1 VILDPGP
8 ELKGS
13 TGSPSI
19 GVPPAGWRASLLV
32 TLLMQVA
39 LSFLVQAMV
48 VLGPNLTDVAG
59 VRPELVGHVAS
70 FVSFGTLWFLMG
82 GLGLLNALGPVQLL
96 QYGVLLG
103 SGGLMLSLT
112 GSWIPVLLAGLA
124 VGFGYGPAP
133 PAGNEILARTAPQ
146 QHRSLIFSIKQ
157 SGAPLGYALAGL
169 LLPPIGTVFGWR
181 TALVVAALLATA
193 CAFAVEPFR
202 AGIDQRRAALR
213 FTRFRGLLSPGM
225 VLTPFRALGRSL
237 MLVRLAYAGA
247 AMSVVQGS
255 AFALFVTFLNV
266 ELGFPLTSAGA
277 AFAVMQVAG
286 AAARI
291 GCGWIADRMASPT
304 LLVAALAIGSA
315 AVMVVAAG
323 MTAGWPWPAIL
334 AASAAIGTL
343 SASWNGILMAEIA
356 QHSRPDRI
364 GESTSAATFFIFI
377 GYVVGPALATS
388 VIRLSGSY
396 ATAFLIVA
404 CFPISAAVVL
414 LAGSTRSAAS

>member
-1 VILDPGP
+1 MISNQGP
-8 ELKGS
+8 ELNGS
-13 TGSPSI
+13 TRDPSA
-19 GVPPAGWRASLLV
+19 GVPAGGWRASLLV

-59 VRPELVGHVAS
+59 VPPELVGHLAS
-70 FVSFGTLWFLMG
+70 FVAFGTLWFLMG

-96 QYGVLLG
+96 QCGVLLG

-133 PAGNEILARTAPQ
+133 PAGNEILARTAPE

-157 SGAPLGYALAGL
+157 SGAPLGYAFAGL
-169 LLPPIGTVFGWR
+169 LLPPIGTAFGWR

-193 CAFAVEPFR
+193 CAVAVEPFR

-213 FTRFRGLLSPGM
+213 FTWFRGLVSPAMVLSP
-225 VLTPFRALGRSL
+225 FRSLGRSL
-237 MLVRLAYAGA
+237 ILVRLAYAGA
-247 AMSVVQGS
+247 AMSMVQGS

-266 ELGFPLTSAGA
+266 ELGFPLTTAGA

-291 GCGWIADRMASPT
+291 ACGWIADRMPSPT
-304 LLVAALAIGSA
+304 LLVLRWRSGA
-315 AVMVVAAG
+315 
-323 MTAGWPWPAIL
+323 
-334 AASAAIGTL
+334 
-343 SASWNGILMAEIA
+343 
-356 QHSRPDRI
+356 RP
-364 GESTSAATFFIFI
+364 
-377 GYVVGPALATS
+377 
-388 VIRLSGSY
+388 
-396 ATAFLIVA
+396 
-404 CFPISAAVVL
+404 
-414 LAGSTRSAAS
+414 